1 MSEIKIPKIIHQ
13 LWVGD
18 NEMPE
23 HCQQFVKRMSLV
35 NPGYEHKVWGNEVF
49 TDLYKDDPFLQEYIK
64 HPEIYKWAFICDR
77 IRLLLL
83 RDYGGI
89 YCDVDCNPI
98 QSFDLV
104 RDRLNPNHTFFS
116 GMKPSQD
123 NNTLVDCTIYG
134 SAPNSRII
142 NVCLETYT
150 DIYWANGCR
159 MFSDEI
165 IKYCDSDVALFG
177 YEYFY
182 DDKVTDKTVVLHD
195 VEDTRLFSW
204 IENEIQRDKENW

>member
-13 LWVGD
+13 LWIGD

-23 HCQQFVKRMSLV
+23 HCQQFVKRMPLV

-142 NVCLETYT
+142 NACLDTYD

-159 MFSDEI
+159 VFSDEI

-195 VEDTRLFSW
+195 IEDTRLFSW
-204 IENEIQRDKENW
+204 IENEVQRDKENW